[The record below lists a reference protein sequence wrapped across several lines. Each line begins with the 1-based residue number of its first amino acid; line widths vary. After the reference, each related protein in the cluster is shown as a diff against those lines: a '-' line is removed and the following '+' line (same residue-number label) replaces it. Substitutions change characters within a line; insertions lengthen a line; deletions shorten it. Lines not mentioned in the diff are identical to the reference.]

1 MPEIHTAPS
10 PLAPTQSPPP
20 PVDPS
25 PLPCTN
31 DEPPS
36 LQFQHGLT
44 HAALTALK
52 WNYLGAFVRT
62 ASSFIIGI
70 FLARLLGPR
79 PFGQVAVAWLVIG
92 LGNLM
97 ADCGF
102 GAALVQR
109 RELTS
114 EQIRF
119 AFTVQAIL
127 GFLLSAVVALG
138 APWIAWVFHQPETVP
153 VIRALAAVFSLQAF
167 GLTAA
172 NLLKRNLAFGRLQRA
187 QVISY
192 LAGYLAL
199 GMPLALRGYG
209 VWSLI
214 AAQLAQT
221 FLLSAQLYLAV
232 RHPLRPLLRLRYRE
246 LTSFGGKVVGV
257 NLVNWTIANGDT
269 AIVGRAFGAVSLGL
283 YDRALILMTTPMN
296 GIVAT
301 LQAVLFPTY
310 ARAQNQPERVRNAYL
325 TSVAAV
331 QLCLLPAFVLIA
343 TVPRTVIGGLYGSR
357 WPAAVPLLVP
367 LALARPF
374 RALMSLAGPLLW
386 GVGKVERE
394 LRVQIAVALLFI
406 PALLMAARGSLSA
419 VAWTVFALLVLQSI
433 LITRAALNVASIA
446 WRELLRLLRGPV
458 LLAAGTAP
466 LVWLVDHRVFLPM
479 PPAMRLAVDA
489 LTGSALIL
497 ALLLSL
503 PRLFLCDEL
512 RELVRRHFRWIP
524 SWVRLA
530 LPEAGAGLNKPP
542 RVRDPVPETRL
553 SESELPAGTLRRAI
567 PETFTTQ

>member
-1 MPEIHTAPS
+1 MPDIRTAPS
-10 PLAPTQSPPP
+10 PWAPNPSLSPHMDSPALTNTD
-20 PVDPS
+20 VEPS
-25 PLPCTN
+25 
-31 DEPPS
+31 S

-52 WNYLGAFVRT
+52 WNYLGATVRI
-62 ASSFIIGI
+62 ASSFLIGI

-109 RELTS
+109 REVTC
-114 EQIRF
+114 EHIRF
-119 AFTVQAIL
+119 AFTAQALL
-127 GFLLSAVVALG
+127 GLLLSASVALG
-138 APWIAWVFHQPETVP
+138 APWIAWVFRQPETVP
-153 VIRALAAVFSLQAF
+153 VIRALAAVFTLQAF

-172 NLLKRNLAFGRLQRA
+172 NLLKRSLEFGRLQRA

-199 GMPLALRGYG
+199 GLPLACCGFG

-232 RHPLRPLLRLRYRE
+232 RHPIRPLLRLRYRE
-246 LTSFGGKVVGV
+246 LNSFGSKVVGV
-257 NLVNWTIANGDT
+257 NLANWTIGNVDT
-269 AIVGRAFGAVSLGL
+269 AVVGRAFGAVSLGL
-283 YDRALILMTTPMN
+283 YDRALILLTTPMN
-296 GIVAT
+296 GIVTT

-310 ARAQNQPERVRNAYL
+310 ARAQHRPELVRRAYL

-331 QLCLLPAFVLIA
+331 QLCLLPVFVLIA
-343 TVPRTVIGGLYGSR
+343 MIPRTVIEGLFGSR

-367 LALARPF
+367 LSLALPF
-374 RALMSLAGPLLW
+374 RALMALAGPLLW

-394 LRVQIAVALLFI
+394 LRVQVAIALVFI
-406 PALLMAARGSLSA
+406 PALLVASRGSLSA
-419 VAWTVFALLVLQSI
+419 VAWTVFSLLVLQSI
-433 LITRAALNVASIA
+433 LMTRATLKVASVA
-446 WRELLRLLRGPV
+446 WRELLRLVRGPA
-458 LLAAGTAP
+458 LLTAVTAP
-466 LVWLVDHRVFLPM
+466 LVRAGDHGVFLSLSPVL
-479 PPAMRLAVDA
+479 RLSVDA
-489 LTGSALIL
+489 LASSVLSFALVL
-497 ALLLSL
+497 GL

-512 RELVRRHFRWIP
+512 RELIRRHFRGIARWT
-524 SWVRLA
+524 RLDVA
-530 LPEAGAGLNKPP
+530 EVSVSPDPP
-542 RVRDPVPETRL
+542 LRTGESAPQSRL
-553 SESELPAGTLRRAI
+553 SESELPAGTLRRPI
-567 PETFTTQ
+567 PEAFTNQ